1 MRKRHIC
8 LLALPL
14 LSTAACLDMSDQDP
28 ADGTSSQA
36 LAPRMITDHICES
49 FGQHFCVGAP
59 GLAFEDPVVE
69 TPTGRVIQINPV
81 AGGVNL
87 ALQIDPTKCVAVKNN
102 SNLVELRACSQ
113 PSAVWI
119 VGNGPNGHSCVFQN
133 QLGGVLGG
141 PNTGAQFRVV
151 SSDDSELFK
160 QFVVPM
166 LGCT

>member
-1 MRKRHIC
+1 MMKRIC

-36 LAPRMITDHICES
+36 LAPRVLTDHICES
-49 FGQHFCVGAP
+49 FGSFCVGAP
-59 GLAFEDPVVE
+59 TLAFDDPVVE
-69 TPTGRVIQINPV
+69 TVSGRIIKFVPV

-119 VGNGPNGHSCVFQN
+119 VGTGPNGHSCVFQN
-133 QLGGVLGG
+133 QLGGLLGG
-141 PNTGAQFRVV
+141 HNIEGRQFTVV
-151 SSDDSELFK
+151 PTTDTAAFK
-160 QFVVPM
+160 QFIVPS